1 MIETVS
7 VVVRVMPRGGGFPSL
22 VETTSGQRFIMKL
35 SGVGQGVSGL
45 LTEFIATR
53 LAVALG
59 LKVPRV
65 QPLMLSNPHPWE
77 TGTDEFYEALQRSAG
92 WNLGVEFVNDAQD
105 VAANALGEVPP
116 DFLDR
121 LSSVDSLL
129 QNVDRTLQNPN
140 LLRDRKGDY
149 WAIDFGACLF
159 LDRFARLGSRMTFQ
173 LPTNHLAVGHRAAAL
188 SLTLE
193 YADVLLREIVSD
205 IPDPWIDSVPG
216 GRLALL
222 ETLSK
227 LIGAYVDRMG

>member
-1 MIETVS
+1 MVETIS
-7 VVVRVMPRGGGFPSL
+7 AVVRVMPRGGGFPSL
-22 VETTSGQRFIMKL
+22 VETTSGRRFIMKL

-53 LAVALG
+53 LAAALG

-65 QPLMLSNPHPWE
+65 LPLMLSKALPWQ

-92 WNLGVEFVNDAQD
+92 WNLGVEFVYDAQD
-105 VAANALGEVPP
+105 VAASGLGEVPA

-159 LDRFARLGSRMTFQ
+159 LDRFARFGSRMKFQ
-173 LPTNHLAVGHRAAAL
+173 LPTNHLAAGHRAAP

-193 YADVLLREIVSD
+193 SAHVQLREVVSD

>member
-1 MIETVS
+1 MVETISAVL
-7 VVVRVMPRGGGFPSL
+7 RVMPRGGGFPSL
-22 VETTSGQRFIMKL
+22 VETISGRRFLMKL
-35 SGVGQGVSGL
+35 SGVGQGLSGL

-53 LAVALG
+53 LAAACG

-65 QPLMLSNPHPWE
+65 QPLMLSKALPWQ

-92 WNLGVEFVNDAQD
+92 WNLGVEFVDDAQD
-105 VAANALGEVPP
+105 VAAHGLGDLPA

-140 LLRDRKGDY
+140 LLRDREGDY

-159 LDRFARLGSRMTFQ
+159 LDRFARFGPRMKFD
-173 LPTNHLAVGHRAAAL
+173 LPTNHFAAGHRM
-188 SLTLE
+188 TPPILE
-193 YADVLLREIVSD
+193 KAYVPLREVVSD
-205 IPDPWIDSVPG
+205 IPDSWTDTVPG
-216 GRLALL
+216 GRPVLL

-227 LIGAYVDRMG
+227 LIDVYVHRNG

>member
-1 MIETVS
+1 MVETISAVL
-7 VVVRVMPRGGGFPSL
+7 RVMPRGGGFPSL
-22 VETTSGQRFIMKL
+22 VETISGRRFIIKL

-45 LTEFIATR
+45 LTEFVATR
-53 LAVALG
+53 LAAALG

-65 QPLMLSNPHPWE
+65 LPLMLGKALPWQ
-77 TGTDEFYEALQRSAG
+77 TGTDEFYDALQRSSG
-92 WNLGVEFVNDAQD
+92 WNLGVEFVDDAQD
-105 VAANALGEVPP
+105 VAANGLGDIPA

-140 LLRDRKGDY
+140 LLRDRKGEY

-159 LDRFARLGSRMTFQ
+159 LDRFARFGSRMTFE
-173 LPTNHLAVGHRAAAL
+173 LPTNHLAAGRRVAP
-188 SLTLE
+188 LTFE
-193 YADVLLREIVSD
+193 NAYVPLREAVSD
-205 IPDPWIDSVPG
+205 LPGSWTDSVPG
-216 GRLALL
+216 GRQALL